1 MNFYKIARS
10 LLFKLDAEKAHDVS
24 INGLRALQ
32 SLGLTPLLEP
42 NLKNNPINIMGLNFP
57 NRIGLAAGLD
67 KSGQCINGFGSMG
80 FGFVE
85 VGTITP
91 KPQSGNP
98 KPRLFRLKE
107 HNAIINRMGF
117 NNPGIEKAIDNIIKS
132 SKGYGGVVGINIG
145 KNKITPNAKALDDYM
160 KGLRSFYNI
169 ADYIAVNVSS
179 PNTSG
184 LRELQSPE
192 YAKKLISPLMKE
204 RDLLS
209 HQYEKIVPIAVKLDP
224 DMQRDQIMALAELF
238 LELKIDAVIA
248 TNTTVSRDKV
258 QDHKLSQELGGL
270 SGKPLHSKSN
280 DAIHNFKN
288 SLNDEIPIIGVGGIS
303 SKKDA
308 EEKIE
313 AGAKLLQ
320 IYTGLIYKG
329 PALIR
334 ELIENRVSSD

>member
-24 INGLRALQ
+24 INGLRAMQ

-42 NLKNNPINIMGLNFP
+42 NLQNNPINIMGLNFP

-91 KPQSGNP
+91 RPQSGNP

-117 NNPGIEKAIDNIIKS
+117 NNPGIENAIDNIIKS
-132 SKGYGGVVGINIG
+132 SKGYSGIVGVNIG
-145 KNKITPNAKALDDYM
+145 KNKITPNAEALDDYM

-192 YAKKLISPLMKE
+192 YARKLISPLMKE
-204 RDLLS
+204 RAILS

-248 TNTTVSRDKV
+248 TNTTVSRNKV

-270 SGKPLHSKSN
+270 SGKPLHSQSN

-288 SLNDEIPIIGVGGIS
+288 SLNDEIPIIGVGGIL

-334 ELIENRVSSD
+334 ELAEIEYK

>member
-32 SLGLTPLLEP
+32 SLGLTPILEP

-117 NNPGIEKAIDNIIKS
+117 NNPGIENAIENIIKS
-132 SKGYGGVVGINIG
+132 SKGYSGIVGVNIG
-145 KNKITPNAKALDDYM
+145 KNKITPNAEALDDYM

-192 YAKKLISPLMKE
+192 YARKLISPLMKE

-258 QDHKLSQELGGL
+258 HDHNLSQELGGL
-270 SGKPLHSKSN
+270 SGKPLHSQSN

-288 SLNDEIPIIGVGGIS
+288 SLNDEIPIIGVGGIL

-334 ELIENRVSSD
+334 ELVEIE

>member
-145 KNKITPNAKALDDYM
+145 KNKITPNAQALDDYM

-224 DMQRDQIMALAELF
+224 DMQQDQIMALAELF

-258 QDHKLSQELGGL
+258 QDHNLSQELGGL
-270 SGKPLHSKSN
+270 SGKPLHSQSN

-288 SLNDEIPIIGVGGIS
+288 SLNDEIPIIGVGGIL

-320 IYTGLIYKG
+320 IYTGLIYEG

-334 ELIENRVSSD
+334 ELVEIE

>member
-117 NNPGIEKAIDNIIKS
+117 NNPGIENAIDNIIKS
-132 SKGYGGVVGINIG
+132 SKGYGGVVGVNIG
-145 KNKITPNAKALDDYM
+145 KNKITPNAQALDDYM

-270 SGKPLHSKSN
+270 SGKPLHSQSN

-288 SLNDEIPIIGVGGIS
+288 SLNDEIPIIGVGGIL

-334 ELIENRVSSD
+334 ELIEIE

>member
-32 SLGLTPLLEP
+32 SLGLTPILEP

-117 NNPGIEKAIDNIIKS
+117 NNPGIENAIDNIIKS
-132 SKGYGGVVGINIG
+132 SKGYSGIVGVNIG
-145 KNKITPNAKALDDYM
+145 KNKITPNAEALDDYM

-192 YAKKLISPLMKE
+192 YARKLISPLMKE

-224 DMQRDQIMALAELF
+224 DMQQDQIMALAELF

-258 QDHKLSQELGGL
+258 HNHNLSQELGGL
-270 SGKPLHSKSN
+270 SGKPLHSQSN

-288 SLNDEIPIIGVGGIS
+288 SLNDEIPIIGVGGIL

-334 ELIENRVSSD
+334 ELVEIE

>member
-145 KNKITPNAKALDDYM
+145 KNKITPNAQALDDYM

-192 YAKKLISPLMKE
+192 YARKLISPLMKE

-270 SGKPLHSKSN
+270 SGKPLHSQSN

-288 SLNDEIPIIGVGGIS
+288 SLNDEIPIIGVGGIL

-334 ELIENRVSSD
+334 ELVEIE

>member
-24 INGLRALQ
+24 INGLRAMQ
-32 SLGLTPLLEP
+32 SLALTPLLEP
-42 NLKNNPINIMGLNFP
+42 NLQNNPINIMGLKFP

-91 KPQSGNP
+91 RPQSGNP

-117 NNPGIEKAIDNIIKS
+117 NNPGIENAIDNIIKS
-132 SKGYGGVVGINIG
+132 SKGYSGIVGVNIG
-145 KNKITPNAKALDDYM
+145 KNKITPNAEALDDYM

-192 YAKKLISPLMKE
+192 YARKLISPLMKE
-204 RDLLS
+204 RAILS

-258 QDHKLSQELGGL
+258 QDHNLSQELGGL
-270 SGKPLHSKSN
+270 SGKPLHSQSN

-288 SLNDEIPIIGVGGIS
+288 SLNDEIPIIGVGGIL

-334 ELIENRVSSD
+334 ELVEIE

>member
-145 KNKITPNAKALDDYM
+145 KNKITPNAQALDDYM

-192 YAKKLISPLMKE
+192 YARKLISPLMKE

-224 DMQRDQIMALAELF
+224 DMRRDQIMALAELF

-258 QDHKLSQELGGL
+258 QDHNLSQEFGGL
-270 SGKPLHSKSN
+270 SGKPLHSQSN

-288 SLNDEIPIIGVGGIS
+288 SLNDEIPIIGVGGIL

-334 ELIENRVSSD
+334 ELVEIE

>member
-24 INGLRALQ
+24 INGLRAMQ

-42 NLKNNPINIMGLNFP
+42 NLQNNPINIMGLNFP

-91 KPQSGNP
+91 RPQSGNP

-117 NNPGIEKAIDNIIKS
+117 NNPGIENAIDNIIKS
-132 SKGYGGVVGINIG
+132 SKGYNGIVGVNIG
-145 KNKITPNAKALDDYM
+145 KNKITPNAEALDDYM
-160 KGLRSFYNI
+160 KGLRRFYNI

-204 RDLLS
+204 RAILS

-248 TNTTVSRDKV
+248 TNTTVSRNKV

-270 SGKPLHSKSN
+270 SGKPLHSQSN

-288 SLNDEIPIIGVGGIS
+288 SLNDDIPIIGVGGIL

-320 IYTGLIYKG
+320 IYTGLIYRG

-334 ELIENRVSSD
+334 EIAEIE

>member
-24 INGLRALQ
+24 INGLRAMQ

-42 NLKNNPINIMGLNFP
+42 NLQNNPINIMGLKFP

-117 NNPGIEKAIDNIIKS
+117 NNPGIENAIDNIIKS
-132 SKGYGGVVGINIG
+132 SKGYSGIVGVNIG
-145 KNKITPNAKALDDYM
+145 KNKITPNAEALDDYM

-192 YAKKLISPLMKE
+192 YARKLISPLMKE

-258 QDHKLSQELGGL
+258 QDHNLSQELGGL
-270 SGKPLHSKSN
+270 SGKPLHSQSN

-288 SLNDEIPIIGVGGIS
+288 SLNDEIPIIGVGGIL

-334 ELIENRVSSD
+334 ELVEIE

>member
-145 KNKITPNAKALDDYM
+145 KNKITPNAQALDDYM

-192 YAKKLISPLMKE
+192 YARKLISPLMKE

-224 DMQRDQIMALAELF
+224 DMRRDQIMALAELF

-258 QDHKLSQELGGL
+258 QDHNLSQELGGL
-270 SGKPLHSKSN
+270 SGKPLHSQSN

-288 SLNDEIPIIGVGGIS
+288 SLNDEIPIIGVGGIL

-334 ELIENRVSSD
+334 ELVEIE

>member
-91 KPQSGNP
+91 RPQSGNP

-117 NNPGIEKAIDNIIKS
+117 NNPGIENAIDNIIKS
-132 SKGYGGVVGINIG
+132 SKGYSGIVGVNIG
-145 KNKITPNAKALDDYM
+145 KNKITPNAEALDDYM

-192 YAKKLISPLMKE
+192 YARKLISPLMKE

-270 SGKPLHSKSN
+270 SGKPLHSQSN

-288 SLNDEIPIIGVGGIS
+288 SLNDEIPIIGVGGIL

-320 IYTGLIYKG
+320 IYTGLIYRG

-334 ELIENRVSSD
+334 EIAEIE

>member
-145 KNKITPNAKALDDYM
+145 KNKITPNAQALDDYM

-192 YAKKLISPLMKE
+192 YARKLISPLMKE

-258 QDHKLSQELGGL
+258 QDHNLSQELGGL
-270 SGKPLHSKSN
+270 SGKPLHSQSN

-334 ELIENRVSSD
+334 ELIEIE

>member
-24 INGLRALQ
+24 INGLRAMQ

-145 KNKITPNAKALDDYM
+145 KNKITPNAQALDDYM

-192 YAKKLISPLMKE
+192 YARKLISPLMKE

-224 DMQRDQIMALAELF
+224 DMRRDQIMALAELF

-258 QDHKLSQELGGL
+258 QDHNLSQELGGL
-270 SGKPLHSKSN
+270 SGKPLHSQSN

-288 SLNDEIPIIGVGGIS
+288 SLNDEIPIIGVGGIL

-334 ELIENRVSSD
+334 ELVEIE

>member
-24 INGLRALQ
+24 INGLRAMQ

-91 KPQSGNP
+91 RPQSGNP

-117 NNPGIEKAIDNIIKS
+117 NNPGIENAIDNIIKS
-132 SKGYGGVVGINIG
+132 SKGYSGIVGVNIG
-145 KNKITPNAKALDDYM
+145 KNKITPNAEALDDYM

-192 YAKKLISPLMKE
+192 YARKLISPLMKE
-204 RDLLS
+204 RSILS

-248 TNTTVSRDKV
+248 TNTTVSRNKV

-270 SGKPLHSKSN
+270 SGKPLHSQSN

-288 SLNDEIPIIGVGGIS
+288 SLNDEIPIIGVGGIL

-334 ELIENRVSSD
+334 EIAEIK

>member
-117 NNPGIEKAIDNIIKS
+117 NNPGIENAIDNIIKS
-132 SKGYGGVVGINIG
+132 SKGYSGIVGVNIG
-145 KNKITPNAKALDDYM
+145 KNKITPNAQALDDYM

-248 TNTTVSRDKV
+248 TNTTVSRYKV
-258 QDHKLSQELGGL
+258 QDHNLSQELGGL
-270 SGKPLHSKSN
+270 SGKPLHSQSN

-288 SLNDEIPIIGVGGIS
+288 SLNDEIPIIGVGGIL

-334 ELIENRVSSD
+334 ELVEIE

>member
-91 KPQSGNP
+91 RPQSGNP

-117 NNPGIEKAIDNIIKS
+117 NNPGIENAIDNIIKS
-132 SKGYGGVVGINIG
+132 SKGYSGIVGVNIG
-145 KNKITPNAKALDDYM
+145 KNKITPNAEALDDYM

-192 YAKKLISPLMKE
+192 YARKLISPLMKE

-248 TNTTVSRDKV
+248 TNTTVSRNKV
-258 QDHKLSQELGGL
+258 QDHNLSQELGGL
-270 SGKPLHSKSN
+270 SGKPLHSQSN

-288 SLNDEIPIIGVGGIS
+288 SLNDEIPIIGVGGIL

-334 ELIENRVSSD
+334 ELVEIE

>member
-32 SLGLTPLLEP
+32 SLGLTPILEP

-91 KPQSGNP
+91 RPQSGNP

-117 NNPGIEKAIDNIIKS
+117 NNPGIETAIDNIIKS
-132 SKGYGGVVGINIG
+132 SKGYNGIVGVNIG
-145 KNKITPNAKALDDYM
+145 KNKITPNAEALDDYM

-192 YAKKLISPLMKE
+192 YARKLISPLMKE

-258 QDHKLSQELGGL
+258 QDHNLSQELGGL
-270 SGKPLHSKSN
+270 SGKPLHSQSN

-288 SLNDEIPIIGVGGIS
+288 SLNDEIPIIGVGGIL

-334 ELIENRVSSD
+334 ELVEIE

>member
-91 KPQSGNP
+91 RPQSGNP

-117 NNPGIEKAIDNIIKS
+117 NNPGIENAIDNIIKS
-132 SKGYGGVVGINIG
+132 SKGYSGIVGVNIG
-145 KNKITPNAKALDDYM
+145 KNKITPNAEALDDYM

-192 YAKKLISPLMKE
+192 YARKLISPLMKE

-248 TNTTVSRDKV
+248 TNTTVSRNKV

-270 SGKPLHSKSN
+270 SGKPLHSQSN

-288 SLNDEIPIIGVGGIS
+288 SLNDEIPIIGVGGIL

-334 ELIENRVSSD
+334 ELIEIE

>member
-117 NNPGIEKAIDNIIKS
+117 NNPGIENAIDNIIKS
-132 SKGYGGVVGINIG
+132 SKGYSGIVGVNIG
-145 KNKITPNAKALDDYM
+145 KNKITPNAEALDDYM

-192 YAKKLISPLMKE
+192 YARKLISPLMKE

-270 SGKPLHSKSN
+270 SGKPLHSQSN

-334 ELIENRVSSD
+334 ELIEIE

>member
-24 INGLRALQ
+24 INGLRAMQ

-91 KPQSGNP
+91 RPQSGNP

-117 NNPGIEKAIDNIIKS
+117 NNPGIENAIDNIIKS
-132 SKGYGGVVGINIG
+132 SKGYSGIVGVNIG
-145 KNKITPNAKALDDYM
+145 KNKMTPNAEALDDYM
-160 KGLRSFYNI
+160 KGLRRFYNI
-169 ADYIAVNVSS
+169 ADYITVNVSS

-192 YAKKLISPLMKE
+192 YARKLISPLMKE
-204 RDLLS
+204 RAILS
-209 HQYEKIVPIAVKLDP
+209 HQY
-224 DMQRDQIMALAELF
+224 
-238 LELKIDAVIA
+238 
-248 TNTTVSRDKV
+248 
-258 QDHKLSQELGGL
+258 
-270 SGKPLHSKSN
+270 GKNCSYCSK
-280 DAIHNFKN
+280 A
-288 SLNDEIPIIGVGGIS
+288 
-303 SKKDA
+303 
-308 EEKIE
+308 
-313 AGAKLLQ
+313 
-320 IYTGLIYKG
+320 
-329 PALIR
+329 
-334 ELIENRVSSD
+334 

>member
-24 INGLRALQ
+24 INGLRAMQ

-42 NLKNNPINIMGLNFP
+42 NLQNNPINIMGLNFP

-91 KPQSGNP
+91 RPQSGNP

-107 HNAIINRMGF
+107 HSAIINRMGF
-117 NNPGIEKAIDNIIKS
+117 NNPGIQNAIDNIIKS
-132 SKGYGGVVGINIG
+132 SKGYNGIVGVNIG
-145 KNKITPNAKALDDYM
+145 KNKITPNAEALDDYM

-192 YAKKLISPLMKE
+192 YARKLISPLMKE
-204 RDLLS
+204 RAILS

-248 TNTTVSRDKV
+248 TNTTVSRNKV

-270 SGKPLHSKSN
+270 SGKPLHSQSN

-288 SLNDEIPIIGVGGIS
+288 SLNDEIPIIGVGGIL

-334 ELIENRVSSD
+334 EIAEIEYT

>member
-32 SLGLTPLLEP
+32 SLGLTPFLEP

-117 NNPGIEKAIDNIIKS
+117 NNPGIENAIDNIIKS
-132 SKGYGGVVGINIG
+132 SKGYSGIVGVNIG
-145 KNKITPNAKALDDYM
+145 KNKITPNAEALDDYM

-192 YAKKLISPLMKE
+192 YARKLISPLMKE

-224 DMQRDQIMALAELF
+224 DMQQDQIMALAELF

-258 QDHKLSQELGGL
+258 HNHNLSQELGGL
-270 SGKPLHSKSN
+270 SGKPLHSQSN

-288 SLNDEIPIIGVGGIS
+288 SLNDEIPIIGVGGIL

-334 ELIENRVSSD
+334 ELVEIE

>member
-32 SLGLTPLLEP
+32 SLGLTPILEP

-117 NNPGIEKAIDNIIKS
+117 NNPGIENAIDNIIKS
-132 SKGYGGVVGINIG
+132 SKGYSGIVGVNIG
-145 KNKITPNAKALDDYM
+145 KNKITPNAEALDDYM

-192 YAKKLISPLMKE
+192 YARKLISPLMKE

-258 QDHKLSQELGGL
+258 QDHNLSQELGGL
-270 SGKPLHSKSN
+270 SGKPLHSQSN

-288 SLNDEIPIIGVGGIS
+288 SLNDEIPIIGVGGIL

-334 ELIENRVSSD
+334 ELVEIE

>member
-1 MNFYKIARS
+1 VNFYKIARS

-24 INGLRALQ
+24 INGLRAMQ

-91 KPQSGNP
+91 RPQSGNP

-117 NNPGIEKAIDNIIKS
+117 NNPGIENAIDNIIKS
-132 SKGYGGVVGINIG
+132 SKGYSGIVGVNIG
-145 KNKITPNAKALDDYM
+145 KNKITPNTEALHDYM

-192 YAKKLISPLMKE
+192 YARKLISPLMKE
-204 RDLLS
+204 RAILS

-248 TNTTVSRDKV
+248 TNTTVSRNKV

-270 SGKPLHSKSN
+270 SGKPLHSQSN

-288 SLNDEIPIIGVGGIS
+288 SLNDEIPIIGVGGIL

-320 IYTGLIYKG
+320 IYTGLIYRG

-334 ELIENRVSSD
+334 EIAEIE

>member
-32 SLGLTPLLEP
+32 SLGLTPILEP

-91 KPQSGNP
+91 RPQSGNP

-117 NNPGIEKAIDNIIKS
+117 NNPGIENAIDNIIKS
-132 SKGYGGVVGINIG
+132 SKGYSGIVGVNIG
-145 KNKITPNAKALDDYM
+145 KNKITPNAEALDDYM

-192 YAKKLISPLMKE
+192 YARKLISPLMKE

-258 QDHKLSQELGGL
+258 QDHNLSQELGGL
-270 SGKPLHSKSN
+270 SGKPLHSQSN

-288 SLNDEIPIIGVGGIS
+288 SLNDEIPIIGVGGIL

-320 IYTGLIYKG
+320 IYTGLIYRG

-334 ELIENRVSSD
+334 EIAEIE